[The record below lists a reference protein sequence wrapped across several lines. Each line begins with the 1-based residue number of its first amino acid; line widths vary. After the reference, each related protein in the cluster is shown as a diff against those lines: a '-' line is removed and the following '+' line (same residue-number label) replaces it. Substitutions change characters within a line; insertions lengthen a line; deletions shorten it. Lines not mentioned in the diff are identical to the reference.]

1 MKFVWTDVALVAILA
16 GLVGVLILRG
26 HGDYIDNALALLI
39 GPAGVVM
46 LMKGRNKNGAKPE
59 PKVEVKADEKP

>member
-46 LMKGRNKNGAKPE
+46 LMKGRQKNDAAPKP
-59 PKVEVKADEKP
+59 

>member
-1 MKFVWTDVALVAILA
+1 MKDWKDVALVAILA
-16 GLVGVLILRG
+16 ALIGVLVLRG

-46 LMKGRNKNGAKPE
+46 LMKGRNSNA
-59 PKVEVKADEKP
+59 PKVNSDAPKP